1 MTTTTPDSEGLH
13 AIANTTE
20 PDIQA
25 DIVFVHGLAGGS
37 HSTWRYGKEGDKD
50 HFFWPEALGK
60 DLPRCAIWS
69 LGYAAGL
76 GHWFSEEG
84 MAIEDKA
91 ANLALKL
98 SNGALG
104 NRPLV
109 FIAYSMGGLVVK
121 TFLTEA
127 ISQGGHDWT
136 AVASGVRG
144 VVFLGTPHHGSSMAS
159 VAKGFAVLLRTQEH
173 FKQMRFA
180 GPELDALHRR
190 FVKWRRQFN
199 CAVESYI
206 ETKGIARN
214 GWFAR
219 FFLPSVLV
227 VPRISGDPGL
237 DACTCHPIAADHISL
252 VKPRGPDSDVYLG
265 VKRFI
270 EKTLY
275 TVATPGSIPAPTHA
289 VVVPTRGQW
298 FRRRRQ
304 RKTSPASTSTRRLH
318 RTSGASLHHSPLPVA
333 ARSFNMGFHRRF
345 LVFAGQRGSR
355 TRKR

>member
-1 MTTTTPDSEGLH
+1 MIPDSEGLH
-13 AIANTTE
+13 PIANTTG

-50 HFFWPEALGK
+50 HFFWPEALGR
-60 DLPRCAIWS
+60 DLPHCAIWS
-69 LGYAAGL
+69 LGYAAGF

-98 SNGALG
+98 SNGSFG
-104 NRPLV
+104 DRPLV
-109 FIAYSMGGLVVK
+109 FVAYSMGGLVVK
-121 TFLTEA
+121 AFLTEA

-136 AVASGVRG
+136 TVASGVRG
-144 VVFLGTPHHGSSMAS
+144 IVFLGTPHHGSSMAS
-159 VAKGFAVLLRTQEH
+159 VAQGFSVLLRTQEH
-173 FKQMRFA
+173 LKQIKFA

-190 FVKWRRQFN
+190 FVKWRKQFN

-237 DACTCHPIAADHISL
+237 DDSTCHPIGADHISL
-252 VKPRGPDSDVYLG
+252 VKPRGIDSDVYLG

-270 EKTLY
+270 EKTLSP
-275 TVATPGSIPAPTHA
+275 VATPRTNRTRTLAF
-289 VVVPTRGQW
+289 VVPAHDQR
-298 FRRRRQ
+298 FRKCRQ
-304 RKTSPASTSTRRLH
+304 RMTSLASTNADRPVRA
-318 RTSGASLHHSPLPVA
+318 SGVSFCHLSLPVA
-333 ARSFNMGFHRRF
+333 GRSISIGIRRRI
-345 LVFAGQRGSR
+345 VVYVGQKGVRA
-355 TRKR
+355 RKR

>member
-1 MTTTTPDSEGLH
+1 MKAMTPDSEGLH

-25 DIVFVHGLAGGS
+25 DIVFVHGLVGGS

-60 DLPRCAIWS
+60 DLPHCAIWS

-98 SNGALG
+98 SNGSLG

-109 FIAYSMGGLVVK
+109 FIAYSMGGIVIK
-121 TFLTEA
+121 AFLTEA

-136 AVASGVRG
+136 TVASGVRG

-173 FKQMRFA
+173 LKQMRFA

-190 FVKWRRQFN
+190 FVKWRKQFN
-199 CAVESYI
+199 CAFESYI

-237 DACTCHPIAADHISL
+237 DDCTCHPIAADHISL
-252 VKPRGPDSDVYLG
+252 VKPRGVDSDVYLG

-270 EKTLY
+270 EKALS
-275 TVATPGSIPAPTHA
+275 AAAAPRSIPAPTQSVLLAAHDQ
-289 VVVPTRGQW
+289 R
-298 FRRRRQ
+298 FRNCRH
-304 RKTSPASTSTRRLH
+304 RKVSPASNSARRLS
-318 RTSGASLHHSPLPVA
+318 RMSGMAFHHPPLPVA
-333 ARSFNMGFHRRF
+333 ARSLSMALRRRF
-345 LVFAGQRGSR
+345 LMFVGQRGFKA
-355 TRKR
+355 RKR

>member
-1 MTTTTPDSEGLH
+1 MMTMTPDAEGLH
-13 AIANTTE
+13 AIANTAKH
-20 PDIQA
+20 DIQA
-25 DIVFVHGLAGGS
+25 DIVFVHGLVGGS
-37 HSTWRYGKEGDKD
+37 HTTWRYGKEGDKD

-98 SNGALG
+98 SNGSLG
-104 NRPLV
+104 SRPLV

-136 AVASGVRG
+136 TVASAVRG
-144 VVFLGTPHHGSSMAS
+144 VAFLGTPHHGSSMAS
-159 VAKGFAVLLRTQEH
+159 VAAGFAVLLRTQEH
-173 FKQMRFA
+173 VKQMRFA

-190 FVKWRRQFN
+190 FVKWRKQFN
-199 CAVESYI
+199 CAFESYI

-214 GWFAR
+214 GWLAR

-237 DACTCHPIAADHISL
+237 DDCTCHPIAADHISL
-252 VKPRGPDSDVYLG
+252 VKPSGVDSDVYMG

-270 EKTLY
+270 EKTLS
-275 TVATPGSIPAPTHA
+275 TTPATHAIAAPTQSVA
-289 VVVPTRGQW
+289 VAARDQRLRNC
-298 FRRRRQ
+298 RRR
-304 RKTSPASTSTRRLH
+304 KVSPASTSTRRL
-318 RTSGASLHHSPLPVA
+318 SLMRGIAFQHPRLPVA
-333 ARSFNMGFHRRF
+333 VRSLSVSFRRRF
-345 LVFAGQRGSR
+345 QVFVRQRGFR
-355 TRKR
+355 ARKH